1 MLMTDS
7 VSWCASIVLLV
18 QCSPTPSFI
27 SFNLDRVLE
36 NRGGGRDKM
45 DKKVGCSESKG
56 KAKRYKS
63 DANFLYRTGSGEDP
77 AGHKHR

>member
-1 MLMTDS
+1 MDAITTMLMTDS

-45 DKKVGCSESKG
+45 DKKVDFEYRDRRVVHGARES
-56 KAKRYKS
+56 
-63 DANFLYRTGSGEDP
+63 
-77 AGHKHR
+77 